1 MGQKGSV
8 RKKNPDTN
16 KTNYNVELHSQLE
29 TTLHLNTLYS
39 LYTITLRCDLSVIR
53 RSFLKKTRYNDSFAK
68 SAQAVF
74 T

>member
-53 RSFLKKTRYNDSFAK
+53 RSF
-68 SAQAVF
+68 
-74 T
+74 